1 MRGDVSCDAMTCW
14 NVWRS
19 KGWASGSN
27 RCIFRRGSST
37 TGGVWRTS
45 AAQGETVSWLRT
57 RSTHT
62 RAPLCERSK
71 STTVS
76 TLALT
81 ATDVPLAC
89 LSLATFGSAP
99 CHFDERQCA
108 CGFTTQLLRSWLMAT
123 RWSDLRLPLSRGLAG
138 SLGMPV
144 LTRFAAKVQRHKPT
158 HPPTPSFTGH
168 GRHTLLAG

>member
-1 MRGDVSCDAMTCW
+1 MTCW

-27 RCIFRRGSST
+27 RSIFRRGSST

-62 RAPLCERSK
+62 RAPLCERRKNHCVCACSHP
-71 STTVS
+71 
-76 TLALT
+76 T
-81 ATDVPLAC
+81 AADVPLAC
-89 LSLATFGSAP
+89 LSLAPLGSAP

-144 LTRFAAKVQRHKPT
+144 LTRFAAKVQRHKHTHPPT

-168 GRHTLLAG
+168 GRHTSLAG

>member
-1 MRGDVSCDAMTCW
+1 MTCW

-27 RCIFRRGSST
+27 RSIFRRGSST
-37 TGGVWRTS
+37 TGSVWRTS

-62 RAPLCERSK
+62 RAPHCERSK

-81 ATDVPLAC
+81 AIDVPLAC

-99 CHFDERQCA
+99 YHFDERQCA

-168 GRHTLLAG
+168 ARHTSLAG